1 LSELCDEEALGGSPP
16 SAVARCSDAEAGGS
30 PRTSCWSTS
39 CSGQREEEAV
49 TRRRLAK
56 LEWEKLFK
64 ENEELL
70 ARMKYLQVAKDDAAE
85 VDSIIKSEL
94 KAIKKEVTH
103 LSQSKMKVG
112 KGFRG
117 PCFSA
122 EVCFKGPLTCLSTAK
137 LEVL

>member
-1 LSELCDEEALGGSPP
+1 MNRQVLAEVEL
-16 SAVARCSDAEAGGS
+16 AVDDVFS
-30 PRTSCWSTS
+30 STS
-39 CSGQREEEAV
+39 DSGSDVKRLFVKVFPAHGWSWCISHLGNVALKEGFGAKEGSASKNPEA
-49 TRRRLAK
+49 RDL
-56 LEWEKLFK
+56 
-64 ENEELL
+64 
-70 ARMKYLQVAKDDAAE
+70 
-85 VDSIIKSEL
+85 L